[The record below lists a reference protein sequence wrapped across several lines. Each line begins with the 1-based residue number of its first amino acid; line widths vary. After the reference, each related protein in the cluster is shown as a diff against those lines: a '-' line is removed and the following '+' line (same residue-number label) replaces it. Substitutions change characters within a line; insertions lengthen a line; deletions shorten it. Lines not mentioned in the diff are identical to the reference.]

1 MDASGGCVVRGGSTI
16 GVGVGTG
23 LEDKNGIEVDPMLG
37 IEVRVGVIEIES
49 GIEADTDIGME
60 VVIIGTGLEVEIIGL
75 IVVVIGARVV
85 EGTVAEE
92 ETNIC
97 AMKCSY

>member
-1 MDASGGCVVRGGSTI
+1 MDASGGCVVWGSAI

-23 LEDKNGIEVDPMLG
+23 LEDKNGIEVDPILG

-49 GIEADTDIGME
+49 GTEADTDIGME

-92 ETNIC
+92 ETNIR